1 MYHTILCT
9 LIGVLSVAD
18 LDRVDRVA
26 EPCQHLQIDQNIGFQ
41 T

>member
-18 LDRVDRVA
+18 LDRIDSVP
-26 EPCQHLQIDQNIGFQ
+26 EPCQHLQIDQIMGFQ